1 MLWILIFMYFCS
13 FWRLKYTKLTKFTA
27 LEIAKTSVFAL
38 LNSPKL
44 ISHKILKFPHCVIG
58 SLMGN
63 IIFVRGIVVVVSM
76 ASITQLVKSSALTRV
91 PSICVD
97 SWQVSIISRYEM
109 VAIWSWG
116 PSVKVENAA
125 AATMRRSTKR

>member
-1 MLWILIFMYFCS
+1 MILTQVSIPDRRFS
-13 FWRLKYTKLTKFTA
+13 
-27 LEIAKTSVFAL
+27 
-38 LNSPKL
+38 
-44 ISHKILKFPHCVIG
+44 IG

-109 VAIWSWG
+109 VAIF
-116 PSVKVENAA
+116 V
-125 AATMRRSTKR
+125 RRFRLLVDD